1 MSRTEIR
8 NLTLGLIGAIRRE
21 NSAGRLCSGDKSA
34 IWLQVPDFFYR
45 LTEEAK
51 ASRLEAYRK
60 PHTFFDVRLTG
71 LVMESRA
78 EPVMKSRAEPVIG
91 VESVPVA

>member
-1 MSRTEIR
+1 MSRTEIQ

-21 NSAGRLCSGDKSA
+21 NPAGRLCLGDRSA
-34 IWLQVPDFFYR
+34 IWLQVPDCFYR
-45 LTEEAK
+45 LTGKAK

-60 PHTFFDVRLTG
+60 PHTFFDVRLID

-78 EPVMKSRAEPVIG
+78 EPVM
-91 VESVPVA
+91 ESVPVA